1 MIPGIVVLMPG
12 GNTLVAV
19 AIAVVIGAVLF
30 LWGLKSRR
38 DSLAATQISGSS
50 IANIGIGAVQV
61 RGKATGG
68 QHLTSPISGVFCYYY
83 KLQVEKW
90 VKQGDQVTWQAYK
103 NETGQQNFYLDDGSG
118 RVLVDLQAVEFDLPA
133 TLQAEIGINSAHYC
147 KVDPSAGIARLG
159 ENQLHA
165 ALIAG
170 WGQARATAQSVGG
183 AAGKAADKVLATG
196 DKMAEWGMAMNIGGV
211 EVNPGL
217 VGESFRIRET
227 CLLAD
232 HEYSAIGTCD
242 QNINAKDAQDGK
254 IVHRGAATKTFLI
267 SDKTGQQLEKKLQ
280 LQAIVFMVVG
290 ALLVAGAVV
299 FALIRR

>member
-1 MIPGIVVLMPG
+1 MITGIVVVMLA
-12 GNTLVAV
+12 GNTLGAV

-38 DSLAATQISGSS
+38 DSLAAARTSGSS
-50 IANIGIGAVQV
+50 IANIGVGAIQV
-61 RGKATGG
+61 RGRATGG
-68 QHLTSPISGVFCYYY
+68 QRLTSPISGVSCYYY
-83 KLQVEKW
+83 KVQVEKW
-90 VKQGDQVTWQAYK
+90 VKQGDQVTWQGYK
-103 NETGQQNFYLDDGSG
+103 NETGQQSFCLDDGTG
-118 RVLVDLQAVEFDLPA
+118 RVLIDLQTAEFDLPA
-133 TLQAEIGINSAHYC
+133 TLQAEIGINSTHYC
-147 KVDPSAGIARLG
+147 KVDPSAGIARLS

-170 WGQARATAQSVGG
+170 WGQARVAAQNIGG

-196 DKMAEWGMAMNIGGV
+196 EKMAAWGMAMNIGGV

-232 HEYSAIGTCD
+232 HEYSVIGTCD
-242 QNINAKDAQDGK
+242 QNPNAKDAQEGK

-280 LQAIVFMVVG
+280 LQAIISMLAGV
-290 ALLVAGAVV
+290 LLVAGAIA
-299 FALIRR
+299 FALTRL